1 MSEIQAL
8 DVRIPAEIINNWGWF
23 LLFGICLVLL
33 GAVAIVRSVAA
44 TVVSML
50 FFGWLLLIAAG
61 IEIVQAVMV
70 GKWAGLF
77 QHWLSA
83 ALFGVLGAL
92 IVWRPVV
99 TAEILTLLIG
109 AFFLVAGIFQ
119 LVTPFVI
126 SLPEWG
132 WHALNGLITLV
143 LGVLILA
150 QWPVSGL
157 WVIGLFLGIELIFYG
172 GAWIAVALRLR
183 SARVRSTLYSWQR
196 RFYDV
201 GNEGTLASSEPVW
214 LCVGGPMDRGRADG
228 TSNAP
233 PRARSRKVA
242 NHEVLAPGNP
252 AWLAWPRNHRSGPC
266 CVLRPARPQA
276 RPSSGGQ
283 VVK

>member
-1 MSEIQAL
+1 MTARDGGMRLARKSQSDVPDLTATRRGLGDGAPAARGESAMSEIQAL
-8 DVRIPAEIINNWGWF
+8 DVRIPAEIIHNWGWF

-33 GAVAIVRSVAA
+33 GALAIVRSVAA

-183 SARVRSTLYSWQR
+183 SAS
-196 RFYDV
+196 
-201 GNEGTLASSEPVW
+201 
-214 LCVGGPMDRGRADG
+214 
-228 TSNAP
+228 
-233 PRARSRKVA
+233 
-242 NHEVLAPGNP
+242 
-252 AWLAWPRNHRSGPC
+252 
-266 CVLRPARPQA
+266 
-276 RPSSGGQ
+276 
-283 VVK
+283 

>member
-1 MSEIQAL
+1 VAPAFNVGTVL
-8 DVRIPAEIINNWGWF
+8 DAPPG
-23 LLFGICLVLL
+23 LFVNRMKPPEFTETLANL
-33 GAVAIVRSVAA
+33 AA
-44 TVVSML
+44 TTLDSNRAPDATVTAL
-50 FFGWLLLIAAG
+50 LLLIAAG
-61 IEIVQAVMV
+61 IEIVQAIMV

-183 SARVRSTLYSWQR
+183 SAS
-196 RFYDV
+196 
-201 GNEGTLASSEPVW
+201 
-214 LCVGGPMDRGRADG
+214 
-228 TSNAP
+228 
-233 PRARSRKVA
+233 
-242 NHEVLAPGNP
+242 
-252 AWLAWPRNHRSGPC
+252 
-266 CVLRPARPQA
+266 
-276 RPSSGGQ
+276 
-283 VVK
+283 